1 MITDSLRYEKP
12 DDDILR
18 TLLTPE
24 QYAVT
29 QLNATEA
36 PFKNEYWNEH
46 RPGLYVDVT
55 TGQPLFLSTSKYDSG
70 SGWPSFTEPVDADA
84 ITTHNDTSLGTIRTE
99 VRSSLGN
106 AHLGHVFPDGPID
119 HGGMRYCINSAA
131 LQFIPVEE
139 LRGTQYDSYYDAIL
153 KQSDKTISCADA
165 TDCQ

>member
-29 QLNATEA
+29 QLNATEP

-55 TGQPLFLSTSKYDSG
+55 TGQPLFLSTAKYDSG
-70 SGWPSFTEPVDADA
+70 SGWPSFTQPVSADA
-84 ITTHNDTSLGTIRTE
+84 ITTHSDTSLGTERTE

-106 AHLGHVFPDGPID
+106 AHLGHVFPDGPAD
-119 HGGMRYCINSAA
+119 RGGMRYCINSAA
-131 LQFIPVEE
+131 LQFIPVED
-139 LRGTQYDSYYDAIL
+139 LPGTQYASYYDTL
-153 KQSDKTISCADA
+153 HGLQG
-165 TDCQ
+165 